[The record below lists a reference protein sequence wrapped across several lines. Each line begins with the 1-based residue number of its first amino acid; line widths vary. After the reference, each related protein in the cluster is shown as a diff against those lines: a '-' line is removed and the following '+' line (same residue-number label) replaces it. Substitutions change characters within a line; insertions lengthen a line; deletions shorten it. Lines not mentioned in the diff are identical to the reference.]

1 MPQYC
6 CEPVDLLFSLFVRP
20 GSDWTLKRWSLAF
33 ADTANMSIVS
43 SRPADPA
50 AARTLFHS
58 LDSQICLGFAA
69 RCVVMSVLDEG
80 LAPDVQYGK
89 RDRSPE
95 RVRRGMLG
103 C

>member
-1 MPQYC
+1 MPQSC

-20 GSDWTLKRWSLAF
+20 GSDWTLKRGS
-33 ADTANMSIVS
+33 ANMSIVS

-89 RDRSPE
+89 RDPSPE